1 MLPAY
6 RLKLY
11 RNFKALEA
19 NDFHGIVRYY
29 ERLEDDIRTLD
40 ADEYFDCTVTYTEAL
55 FQTADYGRHL
65 VMCDHLL
72 EFVIMQNVESWGG
85 EDIYV
90 KILFRK
96 AASLYQQHEYAR
108 AEHVLR
114 ELIKLHPWHRLAP
127 RFLRNCLLRQRPAWL
142 FQVRAVALL
151 LFLLSAA
158 VVALEIFV
166 VKPFFTDYYRLALI
180 VHNALLGSGLGLLLI
195 GESRHLW
202 RCARSME
209 TFVQLMKWRKSSRSI

>member
-40 ADEYFDCTVTYTEAL
+40 FEEYLDCTVTYTEAL
-55 FQTADYGRHL
+55 FQTADHGRHL

-72 EFVIMQNVESWGG
+72 ELVIMQNVETWGG
-85 EDIYV
+85 EDIYA

-96 AASLYQQHEYAR
+96 AASLYRLHEYAK

-114 ELIKLHPWHRLAP
+114 ELLKLHPWERLP
-127 RFLRNCLLRQRPAWL
+127 LRFLKTCLLRQKPAWL
-142 FQVRAVALL
+142 INTRA
-151 LFLLSAA
+151 AA
-158 VVALEIFV
+158 VGLLVLSSALVAVEIFV
-166 VKPFFTDYYRLALI
+166 IKPFFSAFYPAAQA
-180 VHNALLGSGLGLLLI
+180 VHQALLIAGVGVLLFGECRHAWQCEKHALDFARRMRRRKAGS
-195 GESRHLW
+195 H
-202 RCARSME
+202 
-209 TFVQLMKWRKSSRSI
+209 